1 MNSKYRLLKVT
12 WLDAC
17 SLPAG
22 WKSVKKAKKSKPAEI
37 VSVGYLVKE
46 RKRSI
51 TLVSSLTDDG
61 DCDGDVVIPR
71 DWIVRTKKL

>member
-1 MNSKYRLLKVT
+1 MKSKYRLLKVT
-12 WLDAC
+12 WLDAK

-37 VSVGYLVKE
+37 ISVGYLVKK

-51 TLVSSLTDDG
+51 TLVASLTDDG

-71 DWIVRTKKL
+71 DWITKTEKL